1 MTVGSAASI
10 MGTEAT
16 ARAPKTA
23 LVRTIALCKRY
34 EQGSISGKRFTI
46 DALSDVE
53 LDLAPGCLTA
63 LVGGSGSGKSTLAKC
78 LAMLEKPDS
87 GEIWFEGKT
96 VWPGTTRELAL
107 LRPKIQM
114 VFQDSAGA
122 LNPRFT
128 AAEIIAEPLEI
139 QNLERGTNLRARACE
154 LMTEVGLSP
163 DWAKRRPREFSGG
176 QRQRLAIA
184 RAIALKPTFLILDES
199 LSGLDLSTQAQIL
212 NLLLDLQA
220 AHSLTYLL
228 ISHDLTLV
236 GQVADSIAVMHHGK
250 IVERGS
256 RQQVLG
262 NPQHAH
268 TRGLVGEVRT
278 LEAAYRTAQAG
289 SGR

>member
-1 MTVGSAASI
+1 

-23 LVRTIALCKRY
+23 LVRTTALCKRY
-34 EQGSISGKRFTI
+34 AQGGISGKRFTI

-96 VWPGTTRELAL
+96 VWPGTERESAR
-107 LRPKIQM
+107 LRPMIQL

-122 LNPRFT
+122 LNPRFS
-128 AAEIIAEPLEI
+128 AAEVIAEPLEI
-139 QNLERGTNLRARACE
+139 QNLETGPRLRMRACE
-154 LMTEVGLSP
+154 LMAEVGLSP
-163 DWAKRRPREFSGG
+163 DWANRRPREFSGG

-262 NPQHAH
+262 SPQHPH
-268 TRGLVGEVRT
+268 TRELVGAVRT

-289 SGR
+289 SRR

>member
-1 MTVGSAASI
+1 MANEG
-10 MGTEAT
+10 T

-23 LVRTIALCKRY
+23 LLRATALSKHYAQR
-34 EQGSISGKRFTI
+34 GSFARKQFTV
-46 DALSDVE
+46 DALRDVE
-53 LDLAPGCLTA
+53 LEVAPQSLTA
-63 LVGGSGSGKSTLAKC
+63 LVGGSGSGKSTLARC
-78 LAMLEKPDS
+78 LALLEKPDA
-87 GEIWFEGKT
+87 GEIWFEGESIAL
-96 VWPGTTRELAL
+96 GNAQQLAR
-107 LRPKIQM
+107 LRPKIQL

-122 LNPRFT
+122 LNPRFS
-128 AAEIIAEPLEI
+128 AEQIVAEPLEI
-139 QNLERGTNLRARACE
+139 QRRETGPRLRERALE
-154 LMTEVGLSP
+154 LMKEVGLSP
-163 DWAKRRPREFSGG
+163 DWAHRRPLEFSGG

-236 GQVADSIAVMHHGK
+236 GQIADFVAVMHQGK

-262 NPQHAH
+262 NPQHPQ
-268 TRGLVGEVRT
+268 TQT
-278 LEAAYRTAQAG
+278 LLDSVHVIESAFRTAQAG
-289 SGR
+289 AGR